1 MPMSRLIAAVSMRQL
16 VYFIAVAEANSFR
29 AAAEALH
36 MSQPPLTQQIQ
47 ALERALGVDLFDRSK
62 RRIELTAAGVEL
74 LDDARA
80 IIAAANR
87 SFERARAVGR
97 GAFGTIRLGL
107 ADDFIF
113 GPIFARVLHFARDNP
128 HIAIETYVGTSSD
141 LIAKLEQNAFDLI
154 LTNQPVGPHDGA
166 LVEHAL
172 PPSRVLALVPQG
184 HRLVGHASLTPHDI
198 ADEMLICM
206 PVASSL
212 PFARVIARLFDDAQV
227 APHVGHQTV
236 DTSIAIRLASEG
248 MGIAVV
254 SEFSVSKDMP
264 ALVAI
269 PFAGQH
275 RLEHVLVHHDRR
287 LPPALERLIAAIVT
301 A

>member
-1 MPMSRLIAAVSMRQL
+1 MSRLIAAVSMRQL

-47 ALERALGVDLFDRSK
+47 ALERSLGVDLFDRTR
-62 RRIELTAAGVEL
+62 RRIELTAAGLEL
-74 LDDARA
+74 LDDARN

-97 GAFGTIRLGL
+97 GLFGTIRLGL

-113 GPIFARVLHFARDNP
+113 GPTFARVLHFARDNP
-128 HIAIETYVGTSSD
+128 QIAIETYVGTSSD
-141 LIAKLEQNAFDLI
+141 LLAKLEQNAFELI

-166 LVEHAL
+166 LVEHPL

-184 HRLVGHASLTPHDI
+184 HRLAGRASLSPQEI
-198 ADEMLICM
+198 ADETLICM

-212 PFARVIARLFDDAQV
+212 PFARVIARLFEDAGIT
-227 APHVGHQTV
+227 PRVGHQTV
-236 DTSIAIRLASEG
+236 DTSISIRLASEG
-248 MGIAVV
+248 LGIAVV
-254 SEFSVSKDMP
+254 SEFSVSADLS

-269 PFAGQH
+269 PFAGSH
-275 RLEHVLVHHDRR
+275 RLEHLLVHHDRR
-287 LPPALERLIAAIVT
+287 LPPILDRLIAAVLMP
-301 A
+301 

>member
-1 MPMSRLIAAVSMRQL
+1 MSRLIAAVSMRQL

-47 ALERALGVDLFDRSK
+47 ALERVLGVELFDRSK
-62 RRIELTAAGVEL
+62 RRIELTAAGLEL
-74 LDDARA
+74 LDDARN

-97 GAFGTIRLGL
+97 GLFGNIRVGL

-113 GPIFARVLHFARDNP
+113 GPTFARVLQFSRDNP
-128 HIAIETYVGTSSD
+128 QISIETYVGTSSD
-141 LIAKLEQNAFDLI
+141 LVVKLEQNAFDLI
-154 LTNQPVGPHDGA
+154 LTNLPLAPHDGA
-166 LVEHAL
+166 LVQHAL

-184 HRLVGHASLTPHDI
+184 HRLAGHINLTPKDL
-198 ADEMLICM
+198 ADEVLICM
-206 PVASSL
+206 PLTTSL
-212 PFARVIARLFDDAQV
+212 PFTRVIARLFGDAGV
-227 APHVGHQTV
+227 SLRAGHQTV

-254 SEFSVSKDMP
+254 SEFSVSKDLP
-264 ALVAI
+264 GLVAI
-269 PFAGQH
+269 PFAGDH
-275 RLEHVLVHHDRR
+275 CLEHTLVHHDRR
-287 LPPALERLIAAIVT
+287 LPPALERLVAAVL
-301 A
+301 AP